1 MNKIINGTRVSIGAF
16 SFLVSVVS
24 LLRDGYNS
32 STYCGGQYIGNKT
45 IVTAAHCVQRS
56 VAGDVCVWFGLSQLQ
71 EGMGACCRGGNR
83 VSKSIL
89 HPSWDPN
96 TMSNDV
102 ALLFLED
109 EPYEKSTPIALPE
122 PELNPYDK
130 VGTLLSVLGYG
141 KTNPDDVFVEERLQ
155 TYFLRL
161 GQRVVVLPP
170 QKFERLLV
178 NESVMLVAGDPRLLT
193 DASAPTDGATDGA
206 NGYTDTC
213 QGDSGGPLFF
223 INESTNQSVLVGI
236 TSWGVSCGY
245 LGFPGVYTRVSAFLE
260 WIRAS
265 MT

>member
-1 MNKIINGTRVSIGAF
+1 MNKIINGTRVSIRAF

-45 IVTAAHCVQRS
+45 IVTAAHCVQRT

-71 EGMGACCRGGNR
+71 EGMDTCYRGGHR

-89 HPSWDPN
+89 HPSWDPE
-96 TMSNDV
+96 TMANDV
-102 ALLFLED
+102 ALLFLE
-109 EPYEKSTPIALPE
+109 EAPHEESTPILLPE
-122 PELNPYDK
+122 PECNSYDK

-141 KTNPDDVFVEERLQ
+141 KTNPDDAFEEQRLQ
-155 TYFLRL
+155 TYFLRI
-161 GQRVVVLPP
+161 GQRVVILPP
-170 QKFERLLV
+170 QKFEKLLV

-193 DASAPTDGATDGA
+193 DISEANAGA

-223 INESTNQSVLVGI
+223 INETTHQSVLVGI
-236 TSWGVSCGY
+236 TSWGISCGY
-245 LGFPGVYTRVSAFLE
+245 LGLPGVYTRVSAFLE